1 LSIRIDVSEGTL
13 LMISKVGIEEYCDVS
28 QIGQGLARARHF
40 SPGVTTDND
49 LRLSINMGLS
59 SSLML
64 MKVSL
69 FVLYWGFNCSAV
81 PLTVVMFWVRAGVRF
96 PIIELK
102 TGFSDTSCTDNNPLS
117 SWSRTRWA

>member
-1 LSIRIDVSEGTL
+1 
-13 LMISKVGIEEYCDVS
+13 MISKVGIEEYCDVS

-49 LRLSINMGLS
+49 LRLSINMCLS

-81 PLTVVMFWVRAGVRF
+81 PLTVVMFWVSQSEISDHRAENRILRLF
-96 PIIELK
+96 LY
-102 TGFSDTSCTDNNPLS
+102 
-117 SWSRTRWA
+117 

>member
-49 LRLSINMGLS
+49 LRLSINMCLS

-81 PLTVVMFWVRAGVRF
+81 QFLGKSQSEISEHRAGNRILRHF
-96 PIIELK
+96 LY
-102 TGFSDTSCTDNNPLS
+102 
-117 SWSRTRWA
+117 